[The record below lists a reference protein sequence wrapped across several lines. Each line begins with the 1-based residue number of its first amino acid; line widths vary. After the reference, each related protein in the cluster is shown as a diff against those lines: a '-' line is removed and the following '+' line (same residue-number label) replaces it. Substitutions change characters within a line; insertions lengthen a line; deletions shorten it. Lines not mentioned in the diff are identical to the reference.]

1 MSGRPATAVCP
12 LCRQPIPEVKGDPAA
27 SRLCDKCREMVD
39 SIRPSNPTPP
49 PVGAQPLGA
58 QPDPSVTRT
67 ERRPPPLPPA
77 TQPRSAPA
85 GPDYANDQSAV
96 GQTFPVAAV
105 PVTHSEGGGPGTE
118 PVSAGPE
125 YMLVPN
131 EGTNELHEHNDGFDS
146 DSESENWPLMVDSPE
161 EPARG
166 SGMKRWAIL
175 IAVIL
180 VGGALAFY
188 FGFKRGLLWP
198 GRQSASNQSSQGKS
212 SGPAAPVTSQQPQA
226 NTLVTQNQ
234 SQNQSK
240 PGAVESGSPAALQA
254 APQAAA
260 LQPSPAASAT
270 TPLKDAKAATET
282 KDTQQAKPAADQHTD
297 AGSGSLSFQMASF
310 PSQSGADQFCEKLR
324 NIGIPA
330 YVVAADIPHRGKW
343 FRVRAG
349 RFASPVEAQQT
360 SAGWQQRASKSGI
373 SLQLVPCDYQKP

>member
-1 MSGRPATAVCP
+1 MSGRPAIAVCP

-49 PVGAQPLGA
+49 SVGA

-67 ERRPPPLPPA
+67 ERRPPPNPSAP
-77 TQPRSAPA
+77 QPRSAPA
-85 GPDYANDQSAV
+85 GPDYAIDQSAV
-96 GQTFPVAAV
+96 GQTYPVAAV
-105 PVTHSEGGGPGTE
+105 PVTQSEGGGLGTDR
-118 PVSAGPE
+118 PPAGPE

-131 EGTNELHEHNDGFDS
+131 EGTNDLPDHNDGFDS

-188 FGFKRGLLWP
+188 FGFKRGSLWP
-198 GRQSASNQSSQGKS
+198 ARQSASNQSSQGKS

-226 NTLVTQNQ
+226 NTLGAQNQ

-240 PGAVESGSPAALQA
+240 PGAVESGSPAVLQT
-254 APQAAA
+254 APPAPA
-260 LQPSPAASAT
+260 LQPSPAAGAI
-270 TPLKDAKAATET
+270 PVKAATET
-282 KDTQQAKPAADQHTD
+282 KDTQQAKPAADQHPD

-310 PSQSGADQFCEKLR
+310 PSQAGADQFCEKLR

-349 RFASPVEAQQT
+349 RFASPAEAQQT

-373 SLQLVPCDYQKP
+373 SLQLVPCDYQEP